1 MQQSVL
7 LYSDVRVVLRDTR
20 MSSLEWTRI
29 NVREEVDQRKDEPEK
44 QDLRVLAS

>member
-7 LYSDVRVVLRDTR
+7 LYSDVRVILRNTR

>member
-7 LYSDVRVVLRDTR
+7 LYSDVRVVLRNTR